1 MARRLNSA
9 AVLISLAMLASGA
22 AAQQKSELTGI
33 IGRTFIAD
41 QRVLGVSAS
50 DTILHSGKGTTF
62 ELNYARRLKDA
73 GIVALTVE
81 VPLVGN
87 FDEDIHFSANLVP
100 EGYKSYFLTPSVR
113 ANLFP
118 DAGLSPWV
126 SVGGGFGHFSE
137 SSSLESGGPNP
148 GKKGSS
154 SGVFQIGGGFD
165 ARVRDRFSVRGEV
178 RDFFS
183 GVPQLNVNTGKTRQH
198 NLFVGAGIVWR
209 F

>member
-1 MARRLNSA
+1 M
-9 AVLISLAMLASGA
+9 
-22 AAQQKSELTGI
+22 
-33 IGRTFIAD
+33 
-41 QRVLGVSAS
+41 
-50 DTILHSGKGTTF
+50 
-62 ELNYARRLKDA
+62 
-73 GIVALTVE
+73 
-81 VPLVGN
+81 PLVGN

-183 GVPQLNVNTGKTRQH
+183 GVPQL
-198 NLFVGAGIVWR
+198 L
-209 F
+209 

>member
-1 MARRLNSA
+1 MARRLNSG
-9 AVLISLAMLASGA
+9 AVLISVAMLASG

-137 SSSLESGGPNP
+137 SSYGAHQKLSPSWTACT
-148 GKKGSS
+148 K
-154 SGVFQIGGGFD
+154 VFQLAVSFIGKPIE
-165 ARVRDRFSVRGEV
+165 S
-178 RDFFS
+178 
-183 GVPQLNVNTGKTRQH
+183 T
-198 NLFVGAGIVWR
+198 
-209 F
+209 